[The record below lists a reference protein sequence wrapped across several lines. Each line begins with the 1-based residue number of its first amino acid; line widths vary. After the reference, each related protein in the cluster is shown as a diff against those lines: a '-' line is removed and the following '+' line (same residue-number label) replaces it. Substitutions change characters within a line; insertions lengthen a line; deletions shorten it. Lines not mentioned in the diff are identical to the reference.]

1 MEAREE
7 SEPDLVRD
15 LSGGGQL
22 DRHQLKRIEDNP
34 FILNDG
40 VLRVGI

>member
-1 MEAREE
+1 MATKEE
-7 SEPDLVRD
+7 SEPGLVRD

-22 DRHQLKRIEDNP
+22 DNQQLKRIEENP

-40 VLRVGI
+40 RLPVF